1 MTVGGH
7 SSHEHLAIAH
17 EMEEEGL
24 AFYKAVARQV
34 ADPDAKA
41 LFLKLASD
49 ECQHIRDIDQ
59 LERESETAYIEDP
72 DGLVG
77 QYLRG
82 LIDTN
87 VFPPLDQV
95 PVIAASAEGVSKA
108 IDFGIG
114 AEKRAMDF
122 YARTKNECGSVEAAE
137 TLSRL
142 YAQEEQHLRALNAL
156 RRNYP

>member
-7 SSHEHLAIAH
+7 SSHEHLAIAR

-24 AFYKAVARQV
+24 AFYKAVAKQV

-41 LFLKLASD
+41 MFLKLASD
-49 ECQHIRDIDQ
+49 ECRHISDIDR
-59 LERESETAYIEDP
+59 LAREREADYIEDP

-87 VFPPLDQV
+87 VFPSLDEV
-95 PVIAASAEGVSKA
+95 PAIAASAKGVSKA
-108 IDFGIG
+108 IDIGIG

-122 YARTKNECGSVEAAE
+122 YARTKNECGSAEAAE

-142 YAQEEQHLRALNAL
+142 YAEEEQHLKALNAL